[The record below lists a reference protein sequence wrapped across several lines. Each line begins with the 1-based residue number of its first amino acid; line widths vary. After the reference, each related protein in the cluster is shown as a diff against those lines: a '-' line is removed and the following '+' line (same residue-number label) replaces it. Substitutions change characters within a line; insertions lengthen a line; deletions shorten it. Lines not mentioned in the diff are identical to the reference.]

1 MNAKKI
7 ICFLLLLTLF
17 TGVVHAQL
25 VGFRI
30 AANSGMLISE
40 FGSSD
45 VPHPDALAQTPAQS
59 SERFTPQPSFGFEGE
74 ILFQIAPHSFFGV
87 EVDYMNLRGKND
99 NPPYYNYYLTP
110 YFNIFQD
117 EYYSAP
123 IKYNTS
129 LVNLAVN
136 YKYFFF
142 PDKTFQPFVKLTGV
156 VAFVGTD
163 LKYQEIPQFYLQS
176 ATIENLSNTTLTAD
190 LPIVESDVLYARGT
204 SNSDQKKW
212 PAFHGGLG
220 IGFSYDLTDHMA
232 FQVDATSTVINSGIV
247 NGVPNFTYNI
257 DENLLKYNRRLSL
270 TMQIS
275 VGVAYTLEIEGG
287 QGGGKTDPSLPFYRK
302 KR

>member
-1 MNAKKI
+1 MDSKKI
-7 ICFLLLLTLF
+7 ICFLFALIFLP
-17 TGVVHAQL
+17 GVVHSQL

-87 EVDYMNLRGKND
+87 EVDYSQLRGYND

-110 YFNIFQD
+110 YFDHYQN
-117 EYYSAP
+117 EYYNSSV
-123 IKYNTS
+123 KYNST
-129 LVNLAVN
+129 LINLAVN

-142 PDKTFQPFVKLTGV
+142 PDATFQPFLKLTGV

-163 LKYQEIPQFYLQS
+163 FTYK
-176 ATIENLSNTTLTAD
+176 D
-190 LPIVESDVLYARGT
+190 LPEVGLESDVLYARGT
-204 SNSDQKKW
+204 SNSDQDKW

-220 IGFSYDLTDHMA
+220 IGFSYDLSDHLA
-232 FQVDATSTVINSGIV
+232 FQMDATSTVINSGIV
-247 NGVPNFTYNI
+247 NGLPNFTYDV

-275 VGVAYTLEIEGG
+275 VGVAYTFEIETGG
-287 QGGGKTDPSLPFYRK
+287 GGGKIDPNLPFYLK